1 MLANSNSMTTSLSR
15 APFGEKK
22 NEPTTIRLTDAQK
35 SFVVGMVGFKG
46 FESESDYIRFLVKEE
61 MDRTVRSLNLM
72 ADALGVKVIT
82 ENIVDGEKP

>member
-1 MLANSNSMTTSLSR
+1 
-15 APFGEKK
+15 
-22 NEPTTIRLTDAQK
+22 
-35 SFVVGMVGFKG
+35 MVGFKG